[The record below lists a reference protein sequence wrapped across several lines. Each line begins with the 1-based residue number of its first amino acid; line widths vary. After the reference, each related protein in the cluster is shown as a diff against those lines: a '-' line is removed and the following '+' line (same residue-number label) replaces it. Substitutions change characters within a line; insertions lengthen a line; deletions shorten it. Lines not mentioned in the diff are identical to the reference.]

1 MNYLEFKNPANM
13 IFIILPVLGLVTM
26 LMSYR
31 KKDRILRVL
40 KIGAKARFA
49 LLRIV
54 LTVLGLSLMF
64 FSLLGPQIF
73 TGFAETNKSGLDI
86 YVLVDT
92 SKSMLVRDIQP
103 DRLSAAKKMI
113 GSMIDSLKGDRI
125 GLIPFSSGAY
135 VQMPLTDDYQV
146 ARMFLDVIDTDMIG
160 GGGTDIGAAIRLADN
175 SFDRTSSADRVVVIL
190 SDGEDHG
197 TDSLNVLKTL
207 NDTHLKVYTIGIG
220 TTRGGLIP
228 VYDSTGLKITD
239 YKKDN
244 SGNFVTS
251 CMDPDSLQ
259 KLAASGNGTYYQSS
273 VSGIE
278 TDSLLKELSYLKRD
292 TLKTEKIKRY
302 AQIYQYFLG
311 TGILLFLAANLLP
324 ERRKAG

>member
-1 MNYLEFKNPANM
+1 LNYLEFKNPGNM
-13 IFIILPVLGLVTM
+13 IYIILPVLGLVIL

-31 KKDRILRVL
+31 KKDRLLQLLR
-40 KIGAKARFA
+40 IGTKARFA
-49 LLRIV
+49 FLRIV
-54 LTVLGLSLMF
+54 LNVLGLSLIF
-64 FSLLGPQIF
+64 FSMLGPQIF
-73 TGFAETNKSGLDI
+73 IGFEEANRTGLDI

-92 SKSMLVRDIQP
+92 SKSMLVQDSQP
-103 DRLSAAKKMI
+103 DRLSAAKKII
-113 GSMIDSLKGDRI
+113 GSIIDSLKGDRI
-125 GLIPFSSGAY
+125 GFIPFSSGAY

-146 ARMFLDVIDTDMIG
+146 AGMFLDVVDTDMIG

-175 SFDRTSSADRVVVIL
+175 SFDRTSSTDRVVVIL

-220 TTRGGLIP
+220 TAKGGLIP
-228 VYDSTGLKITD
+228 VYDTTSGKITD

-251 CMDPDSLQ
+251 RLNPDSLQ
-259 KLAASGNGTYYQSS
+259 KLAASGNGAYYQAS
-273 VSGIE
+273 VSGNE
-278 TDSLLKELSYLKRD
+278 TGLLLKELSYLKRGA
-292 TLKTEKIKRY
+292 LKTEKTKRY

-311 TGILLFLAANLLP
+311 VGILLFLTANLLP
-324 ERRKAG
+324 ERRKIR